1 VDGAKGAGGG
11 DQLDEFRTV
20 TEGPLGPKGAGQG
33 GPKSEGLARAVE
45 VEDRGEGGKSSRES
59 EQRAKE
65 GRGASRERN
74 TRSSHG
80 RTRHIRHGERGEL
93 RGKKGEERRRRLC
106 EKPAERETVIG
117 QAERKG
123 QHRIGTK
130 RRESSVI
137 GRKRWKRGEE
147 KRIDW
152 RGWKIEARGR
162 DSDVSGRIERA
173 KRRGAREEIVIGG
186 RARRAKVWG
195 GGTLVRD
202 AAGWREGRGKS
213 TR

>member
-1 VDGAKGAGGG
+1 MDGAEGAGGG
-11 DQLDEFRTV
+11 DQLDEFRAV
-20 TEGPLGPKGAGQG
+20 TEDPLGPKGAGEG

-45 VEDRGEGGKSSRES
+45 VEDRSEGGKSNRES
-59 EQRAKE
+59 KRRAKE

-93 RGKKGEERRRRLC
+93 GGKKRGERRRRLC

-117 QAERKG
+117 QAKRKG

-137 GRKRWKRGEE
+137 GRKRRKRGEE
-147 KRIDW
+147 KR

-162 DSDVSGRIERA
+162 DSDVSGRKKRA
-173 KRRGAREEIVIGG
+173 KRRGAGEEIVIGR
-186 RARRAKVWG
+186 RARLEKVWG
-195 GGTLVRD
+195 GDTLVQD
-202 AAGWREGRGKS
+202 AAGWRKGRGKG